1 MLLEIE
7 TLTILQGLTLGLG
20 GFIVGCLA
28 GLSGIG
34 GGLLLVPMMVGLG
47 LTPIQAIGTSNFTKL
62 LISASGSWHSW
73 RTGSLDF
80 QKVAILGFPALI
92 CAQLRTYLASKLTTS
107 LLWSGFAGLIFL
119 NIALI
124 WWRRKVEKI
133 EPMGEYQTS
142 LILERS
148 LAGGAAGGLAG
159 LFGVGGGIILV
170 PLQILLLR
178 ETVEIAVQTSLGVV
192 FFSSMSA
199 CIGHSVNGNVMFL
212 EGSVLGIAGAFGAQ
226 VGTRLLRRLSQ
237 QVTSKPFELFRYK

>member
-1 MLLEIE
+1 M
-7 TLTILQGLTLGLG
+7 
-20 GFIVGCLA
+20 
-28 GLSGIG
+28 
-34 GGLLLVPMMVGLG
+34 
-47 LTPIQAIGTSNFTKL
+47 
-62 LISASGSWHSW
+62 
-73 RTGSLDF
+73 
-80 QKVAILGFPALI
+80 
-92 CAQLRTYLASKLTTS
+92 
-107 LLWSGFAGLIFL
+107 LWSAFAGLIFL

-148 LAGGAAGGLAG
+148 LAGGAAGLLAG

-170 PLQILLLR
+170 PLQIILLR

-192 FFSSMSA
+192 LFSSMSA
-199 CIGHSVNGNVMFL
+199 CIGHSINGNVMFL